1 MFQIYLL
8 TVLANCLAG
17 FIIADSFFRD
27 REELCG
33 SVLDLFAAPNVRL
46 TVGLLTLLVGIISLL
61 TKFRPED
68 IFFLGDLLPA
78 LGAIVGG
85 LAIAA
90 SALGEKTE
98 EPPAMVK
105 VINDLTDSIATPLGL
120 AIMVIGI
127 LHAIIPTAI
136 IL

>member
-1 MFQIYLL
+1 
-8 TVLANCLAG
+8 
-17 FIIADSFFRD
+17 
-27 REELCG
+27 
-33 SVLDLFAAPNVRL
+33 
-46 TVGLLTLLVGIISLL
+46 
-61 TKFRPED
+61 
-68 IFFLGDLLPA
+68 FLGDLLPA
-78 LGAIVGG
+78 LGAIAGG